1 MRLLLTSSGLSTET
15 LEKTFQSLLTK
26 PPEENKALI
35 MGVHPGIEGFDFDA
49 YIDRNVQMLVKQG
62 LLEKNIE
69 CYKLDD
75 DNPPSLNNIDILWM
89 LGGSEYRHMKW
100 IRKQGLVPE
109 IRKFIENN
117 GLYSGRSA
125 GAIIMGPDV
134 DIEHWSNTP
143 NDVGLEDTTGF
154 GYVDFITAPH
164 VDSTLNGKKAIEF
177 HKNTGYKMIYLT
189 NKQGILVVDDM
200 YKII

>member
-1 MRLLLTSSGLSTET
+1 MKLLLTSAGLSTKT
-15 LEKTFQSLLTK
+15 LENTFLSLLTK
-26 PPEENKALI
+26 PPIENKALI
-35 MGVHPGIEGFDFDA
+35 MGVHPGIKDFDFDA
-49 YIDRNVQMLVKQG
+49 YIDRNVKMLVKQG
-62 LLEKNIE
+62 LLEKNIDSF
-69 CYKLDD
+69 KLDD
-75 DNPPSLNNIDILWM
+75 DNPPSLENIDILWM

-109 IRKFIENN
+109 IRKFIENG
-117 GLYSGRSA
+117 GLYVGRSA

-164 VDSTLNGKKAIEF
+164 VDSILNREKAIEF
-177 HKNTGYKMIYLT
+177 HKNTGHKMIYLT
-189 NKQGILVVDDM
+189 NQQGILVIDDM